1 VFDVD
6 DKSSY
11 MLVQIFDM
19 LNDSSK
25 VLIGEVWIC
34 LDILHKQEEV
44 KRWWK
49 LTNTL
54 SGEVLLS
61 LKLYDDQ
68 KQKKKNSQPETD
80 DTIEPIN
87 NDNGYDD
94 ERNNNDNGYDE
105 ERYNND
111 DNGYDEERNNND
123 NNGYDEERYNNDD
136 NGYEVNDDEGYN
148 NEQVNNERQNGKRNI
163 DKRNEQNNNEKRNG
177 QERKDEP
184 NINGHENNYGL
195 IHFKPEDILR
205 DYPHIAKG
213 SFGIVFKGKV
223 SQFGDKVIVIKDI
236 SVQNSRSFDDWKKEI
251 EVMNLNRSPYIVEV
265 YGYSIQRNALTIIME
280 LMENGSLYDLIHIKH
295 YKLSLLQRMRMAR
308 HCALGIL
315 ILHSNNVIHR
325 DVKSMNIL
333 VTEDF
338 SCKITDFGCA
348 KLISSNQQFMHMTL
362 NSGTPLWM
370 APEVKLG
377 MYSYSADIYSLG
389 LVLYEIFELRLP
401 DFNPYQQTIVLPKYF
416 QSAPVVYP
424 CLDRNPN
431 NRPSCPEVVAA
442 LDKTI
447 NNILQTVR
455 RLLPQEDIELL
466 SQLSSGSSKD
476 SLESDIQKLYRLL
489 LNKNPNEVD
498 SLINRALSN
507 QNNDNDQRNNQNNTR
522 NRPMQYQ
529 NNGYGYRQVKKKNK
543 THSHIPLSQI

>member
-1 VFDVD
+1 
-6 DKSSY
+6 
-11 MLVQIFDM
+11 
-19 LNDSSK
+19 
-25 VLIGEVWIC
+25 
-34 LDILHKQEEV
+34 
-44 KRWWK
+44 
-49 LTNTL
+49 
-54 SGEVLLS
+54 
-61 LKLYDDQ
+61 
-68 KQKKKNSQPETD
+68 
-80 DTIEPIN
+80 
-87 NDNGYDD
+87 
-94 ERNNNDNGYDE
+94 
-105 ERYNND
+105 
-111 DNGYDEERNNND
+111 
-123 NNGYDEERYNNDD
+123 
-136 NGYEVNDDEGYN
+136 
-148 NEQVNNERQNGKRNI
+148 
-163 DKRNEQNNNEKRNG
+163 
-177 QERKDEP
+177 
-184 NINGHENNYGL
+184 
-195 IHFKPEDILR
+195 
-205 DYPHIAKG
+205 
-213 SFGIVFKGKV
+213 
-223 SQFGDKVIVIKDI
+223 
-236 SVQNSRSFDDWKKEI
+236 
-251 EVMNLNRSPYIVEV
+251 MNLNRSPYIVEV

-529 NNGYGYRQVKKKNK
+529 NNGYGYRQVKKEQNSQSYTPQPNINMDRYQKQENNMHQKQQDNYQQQDNKNQRKQENNHSQKQQENNLHQK
-543 THSHIPLSQI
+543 TRISSKR